1 MYQVPSKYK
10 SILDNG
16 NIQVRWYGR
25 ITMKDAT
32 LKDFDNSHISEGTG
46 TLIKRCSD
54 ASKIEIGTAYTS
66 ELSLQFKNLN
76 VDRYKLYEGVIGIWA
91 RVDHYAQIVTWEDA
105 GDFTWEDMGDLKWS
119 ELGVKPISYI
129 FPMGLYIIKE
139 AMRTANDI
147 KIVAYDF
154 MILFEEDLPNPMPSG
169 RKIPY
174 DWLKAAC
181 TACGVTLGI
190 TRAELLRW
198 PNGNRLLGFSNADEK
213 VKTWRDVVMEV
224 AETMGANAM
233 MDREGKLI
241 LRRYEKYPVDGVSAG
256 FRYSSDFSDY
266 QSFYT
271 GIYLNYKDGNVQDY
285 ETNAAST
292 AEDTGLS
299 FDLGYQPFMQ
309 ISDDGARSRA
319 MKEIIDGQKDLTAM
333 PFKVNMPFNP
343 AYDLMDVLKFYENQA
358 TMTDVAP
365 ITAIT
370 FRIGDKMDIS
380 CGGENPALQEAKSK
394 ETKALES
401 ASGSSYNNDFWMVTD
416 EAPEENQVIVPADTA
431 TKIGE
436 ALFYAKESLS
446 MFQVAYTATYNLFKT
461 TMVEVEVFVDE
472 TSVYKT
478 QENQWPGE
486 NRVTVTTGC
495 EVQGVGSHKVEIYV
509 TVTESTLDVGGGGV
523 LTELNM
529 TSNGIRIAAD
539 DGVYGYSKVTALIED
554 GMGYYAGVVDVTPQ
568 TEPGVFETELDFSE
582 MIFESDILVH
592 EYMGPQQVSDYD
604 GEYVTIEGTRGVE
617 LIIHDYS
624 YTGTAG
630 TIDEG
635 YLSVCE
641 VPTNNYSLLVE
652 VDAYD
657 SAWPDVFSL
666 FDQSGLGM
674 AYSSQNNGQ
683 FVKQL
688 DGSWYGEKRS
698 NTSSMWSIPIP
709 TGYRYLSIDIESSGN
724 SGQYNLSTMLLRDA
738 YGVTGYYEGNLAGEN
753 LKTVRFVQ
761 YSGTLDSLNH
771 QEGVDLHTSSIYTL
785 TRQTVTVDISSIDK
799 DMYVGWHRCDNSTRI
814 YSINATM

>member
-1 MYQVPSKYK
+1 M
-10 SILDNG
+10 
-16 NIQVRWYGR
+16 
-25 ITMKDAT
+25 
-32 LKDFDNSHISEGTG
+32 
-46 TLIKRCSD
+46 
-54 ASKIEIGTAYTS
+54 
-66 ELSLQFKNLN
+66 
-76 VDRYKLYEGVIGIWA
+76 
-91 RVDHYAQIVTWEDA
+91 
-105 GDFTWEDMGDLKWS
+105 
-119 ELGVKPISYI
+119 
-129 FPMGLYIIKE
+129 
-139 AMRTANDI
+139 
-147 KIVAYDF
+147 
-154 MILFEEDLPNPMPSG
+154 
-169 RKIPY
+169 
-174 DWLKAAC
+174 
-181 TACGVTLGI
+181 
-190 TRAELLRW
+190 
-198 PNGNRLLGFSNADEK
+198 
-213 VKTWRDVVMEV
+213 
-224 AETMGANAM
+224 
-233 MDREGKLI
+233 
-241 LRRYEKYPVDGVSAG
+241 
-256 FRYSSDFSDY
+256 
-266 QSFYT
+266 
-271 GIYLNYKDGNVQDY
+271 QDY
-285 ETNAAST
+285 ETNAASA

-319 MKEIIDGQKDLTAM
+319 MKEIINGQKDLTAM

-401 ASGSSYNNDFWMVTD
+401 ASGRSYNNDFWMVTD

-436 ALFYAKESLS
+436 ALFYAKEALS

-554 GMGYYAGVVDVTPQ
+554 GMGYYAGIVDVTPQ
-568 TEPGVFETELDFSE
+568 TELRVFETELDFSE

-604 GEYVTIEGTRGVE
+604 GEYVTISGSRGIE
-617 LIIHDYS
+617 LIPYDYLYS
-624 YTGTAG
+624 GSDG
-630 TIDEG
+630 VIDDG
-635 YLSVCE
+635 YLNICE
-641 VPTNNYSLLVE
+641 VPSDSFTKIYVIDACDTPAANLLTAAQLDFNHWTPAPMTWTHQNTFKNGVNSLYQINASGWEDYYTEVAVE
-652 VDAYD
+652 
-657 SAWPDVFSL
+657 PDTDYIVTVL
-666 FDQSGLGM
+666 YNCPNG
-674 AYSSQNNGQ
+674 YSSYNNEGRRVYVWNQSWTYSNASPSLSDARLLGYSAKFPNTASDTPTQ
-683 FVKQL
+683 FSVQFNSGSNTKVYL
-688 DGSWYGEKRS
+688 EFNFGDVYDGSS
-698 NTSSMWSIPIP
+698 A
-709 TGYRYLSIDIESSGN
+709 
-724 SGQYNLSTMLLRDA
+724 TMLFQKICIRE
-738 YGVTGYYEGNLAGEN
+738 VEE
-753 LKTVRFVQ
+753 
-761 YSGTLDSLNH
+761 S
-771 QEGVDLHTSSIYTL
+771 
-785 TRQTVTVDISSIDK
+785 
-799 DMYVGWHRCDNSTRI
+799 
-814 YSINATM
+814 